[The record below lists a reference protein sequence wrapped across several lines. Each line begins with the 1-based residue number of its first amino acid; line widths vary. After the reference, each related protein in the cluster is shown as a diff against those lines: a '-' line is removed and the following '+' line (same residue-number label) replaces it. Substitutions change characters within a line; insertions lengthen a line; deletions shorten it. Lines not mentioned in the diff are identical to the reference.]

1 MVLVVG
7 LTFQKSEEYNYI
19 VLISKPN
26 FGTAIAAAARL
37 NRQPDKP
44 DFGTAIAAAAR
55 LYRQP
60 KRSTL
65 EGSSN

>member
-1 MVLVVG
+1 MVLIG

-19 VLISKPN
+19 ALISKPN

-60 KRSTL
+60 KRSTP

>member
-1 MVLVVG
+1 MVFVG

-60 KRSTL
+60 KRSTP